1 MNWQQVRFCAGK
13 YDKPKSLHAFIL
25 IANNSIQNM
34 DYDKFALEISCI
46 YMFNVGMKPKDSSI
60 KSHIEPCLAL
70 KLRQANRVLTQIYDQ
85 DMNGQ
90 GIKIT
95 QFAMLRAIY
104 YMGEATNR
112 SLQEVLVLDQTT
124 LSRNLKPLIRDGY
137 LQSQPGR
144 DKREKVLQLTDEGK
158 ALFKS
163 ASKDWRHTQQ
173 QLKATL
179 GDELVDKLLSVGD
192 AIVELKDNVQ

>member
-1 MNWQQVRFCAGK
+1 
-13 YDKPKSLHAFIL
+13 
-25 IANNSIQNM
+25 
-34 DYDKFALEISCI
+34 
-46 YMFNVGMKPKDSSI
+46 MKKVTSDA
-60 KSHIEPCLAL
+60 HIEPCLAL

-137 LQSQPGR
+137 IQSQPGR